1 MNPYWWL
8 GIAAVMAVIE
18 AVSLGFITIW
28 FVVGALVAFVASFLG
43 ANLTVQIIVFLVVSL
58 ACLALLRPLALKHR
72 RIGES
77 LESTPVGLNAVVVER
92 VDNDALIGRVE
103 TPDHMTWAALSAS
116 GEPLQ
121 VGEQVRVVDQQSVKL
136 VVEPVAKAGQPV
148 SSAGTEEAI
157 GMEH

>member
-28 FVVGALVAFVASFLG
+28 FVVGALCAFAAALFG

-72 RIGES
+72 AIGKS
-77 LESTPVGLNAVVVER
+77 HESTPIGLNAVVVER
-92 VDNDALIGRVE
+92 VDEDALTGRVE
-103 TPDHMTWAALSAS
+103 TPDHMTWAALTEN
-116 GEPLQ
+116 GQTIE
-121 VGEQVRVVDQQSVKL
+121 VGEQVRVVDQRSIKL
-136 VVEPVAKAGQPV
+136 VVKREDEPISLPTQE
-148 SSAGTEEAI
+148 SE
-157 GMEH
+157 